1 MMIKMNWSYWA
12 LLAVSWLLMTV
23 VLADQSEASLTVDAG
38 IRVRPLLCRS
48 IHICVII
55 HRLFGS
61 RKNRSNFKNK

>member
-38 IRVRPLLCRS
+38 IRPFSSLSFYSYLRHYSSSFRVTQ
-48 IHICVII
+48 
-55 HRLFGS
+55 
-61 RKNRSNFKNK
+61 KAFKF